1 MLTKKLSKL
10 LVLGLLATIGLT
22 SCSNDDIMAKPSDYE
37 DELVAFA
44 DEEVYNNVRD
54 IVYDAIREGSLAS
67 DVLDEVLYQFANSI
81 VGYYNNV
88 TANSETTVTLK
99 DAVISL
105 DGDKT
110 VADEFI
116 SAHKAYWS
124 VDADG
129 NRLTD
134 AASKESEYARVE
146 KKWETIEDR
155 IAERMHQDISSGSYN
170 DRNIFSERDYLV
182 NLASSL
188 NKVANPFTT
197 LSTTPY
203 KGLITPDVE
212 AVDVFEAGIL
222 HRDFY
227 QTNWELSKVET
238 ANGNTYIEDEIIPEI
253 YQELLVEQYLLDETY
268 NTLGRSYARKV
279 NVVSI
284 KSNSE
289 YPLAAN
295 YLVNEFVDSYISVK
309 GKAVTLDDFKVLS
322 NAWKGVN
329 LNTAEKTLLENSG
342 AFEKKSYESKE
353 YYLGTEYGDLM
364 EDYSKITKDPLTTNA
379 SIESSFTNNNAY
391 TKEVGLEIKS
401 NEIEL
406 KDHTENGWY
415 IKNGGLSN
423 LPETIRTRLFNI
435 GVANAL
441 DNDNTIDRFA
451 GNDYTVPAEESSYIA
466 KINGKYYLKTAETE
480 SSDDAEKDILH
491 YDADSST
498 YYIIQVEEA
507 ASTSKLSKTSDNSYT
522 HTRSAEVM
530 EEIVSEVVRV
540 VANSGSYKALSTE
553 HWLEAAKLK
562 YHDQVVFDYFEENYP
577 DLFEE

>member
-10 LVLGLLATIGLT
+10 LVLGLLATVGLT
-22 SCSNDDIMAKPSDYE
+22 SCSNDDTMAKPSDYE
-37 DELVAFA
+37 DTLVGFA
-44 DEEVYNNVRD
+44 DEEVYNNVRS
-54 IVYDAIREGSLAS
+54 IVYDALRDGSLAA

-88 TANSETTVTLK
+88 TATSDDTVTLK
-99 DAVISL
+99 DAVASL
-105 DGDKT
+105 SGNKS
-110 VADEFI
+110 VADTFI
-116 SAHKAYWS
+116 ENHKAYWS
-124 VDADG
+124 VDAEG

-134 AASKESEYARVE
+134 AESKESEYARVQ

-155 IAERMHQDISSGSYN
+155 IAERMHKDISSGSYS
-170 DRNIFSERDYLV
+170 DRNIFDEKVYLV

-188 NKVANPFTT
+188 NKVSSPFEA
-197 LSTTPY
+197 LPATPY

-212 AVDVFEAGIL
+212 AVDVFTAGLL

-227 QTNWELSKVET
+227 QTNWAIDKVET
-238 ANGNTYIEDEIIPEI
+238 KTGNTYIEDKIIPEI

-268 NTLGRSYARKV
+268 NILGRSYARKV

-284 KSNSE
+284 KANTE

-295 YLVNEFVDSYISVK
+295 YLVNEFVDSVISVK
-309 GKAVTLDDFKVLS
+309 GNAVTLEDFKTLS

-329 LNTAEKTLLENSG
+329 LTAEEKTLLENSG
-342 AFEKKSYESKE
+342 AFTKDTFDGKE

-364 EDYSKITKDPLTTNA
+364 EDYSKITTDPLTTNSA
-379 SIESSFTNNNAY
+379 IESSFTNNNSY

-406 KDHTENGWY
+406 RDHTENGWY

-451 GNDYTVPAEESSYIA
+451 GATYTVPADESSYIA

-522 HTRSAEVM
+522 HTRGADVM
-530 EEIVSEVVRV
+530 EEIVSEVVRI
-540 VANSGSYKALSTE
+540 VATSGSYKALSTE
-553 HWLEAAKLK
+553 HWLEAAGLK
-562 YHDQVVFDYFEENYP
+562 YHDQVVYDYFKENYP
-577 DLFEE
+577 DLFE